1 MFFVRRLA
9 KTFLLALIIIKSANA
24 QLTEVKTDSGAY
36 LGYSSEHVEG
46 VIAYKGI
53 GYAAPPVGDLRWK
66 PPAPDSPPFLF
77 PEFVKLTLQV
87 LPAGR
92 LKTQTPL
99 YMLAATSAAR
109 KIAFT

>member
-66 PPAPDSPPFLF
+66 PPAPAIPSGSMIIGSMETTMPGSNT
-77 PEFVKLTLQV
+77 VSTSSRNSR
-87 LPAGR
+87 PASR
-92 LKTQTPL
+92 P
-99 YMLAATSAAR
+99 
-109 KIAFT
+109 